1 MSAMKSN
8 PSRRCLTAV
17 ALAVS
22 IHFGGCAAP
31 PPIRLHSLLSIDS
44 PARASPSLRPG
55 FAYTLTAVSVP
66 PQVDQPQWL
75 IRNPD
80 GTLSLLEQER
90 WAAPLRSELQSAL
103 LDRWINSWGGR
114 SAATSSASDSA
125 WRVTLDVMRWEAWP
139 GREVR
144 LESRWSATSGA
155 FALNCRSVIREAA
168 SSSSKSAVLALAD
181 SQRRAVIRLADEV
194 ASRIDAVQKGEPGG
208 CADVPT

>member
-1 MSAMKSN
+1 MKSTL
-8 PSRRCLTAV
+8 SRRCLTAA

-44 PARASPSLRPG
+44 PARASPALRPG

-194 ASRIDAVQKGEPGG
+194 ASGIDAVQKGEPGG